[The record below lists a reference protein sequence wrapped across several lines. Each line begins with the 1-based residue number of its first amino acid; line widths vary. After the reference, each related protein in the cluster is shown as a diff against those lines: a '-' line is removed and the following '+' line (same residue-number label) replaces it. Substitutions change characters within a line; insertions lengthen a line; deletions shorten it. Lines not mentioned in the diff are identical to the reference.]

1 MIVTPT
7 GGGCAHPK
15 SQLCLKA
22 AAVFSAANV
31 SDLKTPKMFVVA
43 TATMCLTLMGLTS
56 PSPVTAAE
64 IGTGRALIR
73 IEAPTATVSKNP
85 DGSFT
90 LTIPSGSKGQ
100 FLGER
105 PDANGKEKLRVG
117 NVSAKQLSS
126 KWKDFKYTSSGAK
139 ATIAWDASKRS
150 WKGAIVKLSKPVVT
164 PSGITFKF
172 TSKRGLPASLKD
184 VAVNLQRAPSKSVR
198 TYSPDATVNIAG
210 NMNFSAG
217 FYDDGKV
224 DVHLM
229 DGTSHCWSY
238 TFTGFKTETIPN
250 ESCAGIPQWDG
261 STTWKNSPAECS
273 GCFPPAGQSQ
283 VGVKTTLQPSG
294 EEAFTY
300 QQEVL
305 VIYAF

>member
-1 MIVTPT
+1 
-7 GGGCAHPK
+7 
-15 SQLCLKA
+15 
-22 AAVFSAANV
+22 
-31 SDLKTPKMFVVA
+31 MFVVA

-73 IEAPTATVSKNP
+73 IDAPTATVSKNP

-105 PDANGKEKLRVG
+105 PDANGKERLRVG

-164 PSGITFKF
+164 SSGVTFKF

-184 VAVNLQRAPSKSVR
+184 VAVNLQRAPQKSVR
-198 TYSPDATVNIAG
+198 KSYNPEATVNLAG
-210 NMNFSAG
+210 NMNFFAG
-217 FYDDGKV
+217 FYDAGDV
-224 DVHLM
+224 DVYLM

-238 TFTGFKTETIPN
+238 KFTEQEGVETLTATIPN
-250 ESCAGIPQWDG
+250 ESCAGIPQWG
-261 STTWKNSPAECS
+261 GTTTWGPLPPGCD
-273 GCFPPAGQSQ
+273 GCFNDPGYSQ
-283 VGVKTTLQPSG
+283 VSVQTNLQPSG
-294 EEAFTY
+294 EAAFTY
-300 QQEVL
+300 SAV
-305 VIYAF
+305 VIIIDGW

>member
-1 MIVTPT
+1 
-7 GGGCAHPK
+7 
-15 SQLCLKA
+15 
-22 AAVFSAANV
+22 
-31 SDLKTPKMFVVA
+31 MFVVA

-56 PSPVTAAE
+56 PITATAAE

-73 IEAPTATVSKNP
+73 IEAPTATVVKNP

-90 LTIPSGSKGQ
+90 LKIPSSSKGQ

-105 PDANGKEKLRVG
+105 PDANGKKRIRVG
-117 NVSAKQLSS
+117 NVSAKELSS

-139 ATIAWDASKRS
+139 ATIAWDASKPS
-150 WKGAIVKLSKPVVT
+150 WKGVSVKLSKPVVT
-164 PSGITFKF
+164 SSGITFKF
-172 TSKRGLPASLKD
+172 MSDRGLPASLKD

-198 TYSPDATVNIAG
+198 TYDPDATVNIVG
-210 NMNFSAG
+210 NMNFFAG

-238 TFTGFKTETIPN
+238 TFTDEKTETIPN

-261 STTWKNSPAECS
+261 STTWGYGAPECS
-273 GCFPPAGQSQ
+273 GCFDDPADTQ
-283 VGVKTTLQPSG
+283 VKVQTTVGPSG
-294 EEAFTY
+294 EAAFTY
-300 QQEVL
+300 QHV
-305 VIYAF
+305 VITIDYM